1 MAIGVKRSA
10 ERLVFY
16 FKTQDTPTTV
26 KRSTLQKAAK
36 ALGLDETGFLHLAA
50 AQMVNTVKRR
60 EPGPGKPDG
69 GARLTDEQIA
79 AIRRMEPQDI
89 DPTRSFLA
97 LLGK

>member
-1 MAIGVKRSA
+1 MATGVKRSA

-50 AQMVNTVKRR
+50 AQMVNTLKRR
-60 EPGPGKPDG
+60 ETGPGKPDD
-69 GARLTDEQIA
+69 GARLTDKQIA
-79 AIRRMEPQDI
+79 AIRGMEPQDI
-89 DPTRSFLA
+89 DPTRSFLT

>member
-1 MAIGVKRSA
+1 MATGVKRSD

-26 KRSTLQKAAK
+26 KRSTLRKAAK

-50 AQMVNTVKRR
+50 AEMVNVLRRR
-60 EPGPGKPDG
+60 ETRPGNPDD
-69 GARLTDEQIA
+69 GARLTNEQIA
-79 AIRRMEPQDI
+79 AIRGMEPQDI
-89 DPTRSFLA
+89 KATRSFLA